1 MRDLFD
7 EFMDELRRRQ
17 AAASGRGGGSGSDAG
32 DADDGDRGD
41 GDGAAEADTDDAG
54 DEPTDHGARATRG
67 SHDEGSGH
75 DGSDDAA
82 AGDDDGAPPGP
93 EPTPIDARRGH
104 PGSGGGSQGG
114 GAGRRRPPTGG
125 PNDGS
130 RRRWGGRRVAA
141 VAIVVVLV
149 LLFTLGGTIV
159 NLWTD
164 AIWFRSVGFDSVFW
178 TRILTQAGLFIGTLL
193 IALVFLLGS
202 LWLADRVVPP
212 ATTGRSGAGSIMD
225 RILEAAQRAEERNQF
240 QGRYQGFGGRDD
252 QRFGFGG
259 GSRRPGDPRAVVLE
273 ADDLPELTPLARI
286 ILVVVG
292 VVFALGIAGG
302 VASNWETIQL
312 WAHQVTFAPAGATPV
327 VDPVF
332 GRDIGFYLF
341 QLPFIRLLQSVAT
354 SMLIGALLLSA
365 ARYTI
370 GFVESGLTLT
380 TRVRVHLAVLG
391 GLLLILIAI
400 GYQLDKLELVY
411 SNRGVATGVSFT
423 DQHAQFLAFDVLT
436 VIAAL
441 AGAFLVGAAFTRWIW
456 PLGVVVV
463 AWLATSFVLG
473 TIYPSLVQQ
482 LSVKPNEFA
491 QESPY
496 INNNI
501 NMTRL
506 AFDLTNWGSTP
517 FDGSAP
523 LTAAIVQ
530 QESATFQNAR
540 LWDYRPLGATLD
552 QLQTIRQYYDFTDV
566 DTDRYTINGQVRQVM
581 LAARELAPE
590 KNPQADSWVNQR
602 ITFTHGIG
610 LAMVPVN
617 QATQSG
623 QPDLI
628 IKDLPPV
635 SSPGAPTITQPR
647 IYFGERPSDYV
658 VVDAQQ
664 PAFDYPL
671 GSGSSGSGSD
681 GQPAPPWT
689 GTSGIKLDTG
699 LSRLLFS
706 IRFRDLNL
714 LISDQITA
722 DSQLLF
728 HRSLS
733 DRLGLIAPFLRFDK
747 DPYLVVTSSGRL
759 VYVQDA
765 YTISDRFPNAQ
776 AYDGSQL
783 GADSGLANDTFDY
796 IRNSVKIVMDAYD
809 GSMTFYV
816 ADPDDP
822 IIRAY
827 EGVFPS
833 LFTPLDQ
840 MPADLQAHLRVPEE
854 LFNVQ
859 TAQFA
864 TYHVTNPGTFYAR
877 NDLWTVPSPSGS
889 SQSLPPEAY
898 YVYMRL
904 PDEPNPEFLLLQP
917 MVPQSRPNMIAW
929 VAARNDLPNRGEVR
943 VYQFAQDTNVQG
955 PNQIEARIDAE
966 PTISSQVSLWDQ
978 AGSKVIKGNLI
989 VIPLQD
995 SLIYLQPIYLQSANA
1010 TFPQLQKIVLANSNT
1025 VVWGNTLQDSLNLLL
1040 AGGFGSPGTGG
1051 GTSPPPS
1058 PSPGTTPAPSGGPG
1072 PGPTPPADVQSLV
1085 AYANLHFDL
1094 AQTALRNG
1102 DFATYGREIAL
1113 VQDALRR
1120 LDALVGVSPAPSL
1133 APAPSASPAP

>member
-17 AAASGRGGGSGSDAG
+17 AAASGRDVGEGPDRDARHGDGHDDGG
-32 DADDGDRGD
+32 DDGDPD
-41 GDGAAEADTDDAG
+41 EADPDTG
-54 DEPTDHGARATRG
+54 RER
-67 SHDEGSGH
+67 EGSEGH
-75 DGSDDAA
+75 DRSDDPG
-82 AGDDDGAPPGP
+82 GDRDDTPDDEATPPGP

-104 PGSGGGSQGG
+104 PGSGAGQEGGRGG
-114 GAGRRRPPTGG
+114 GRRPPPGG
-125 PNDGS
+125 PNDGAG
-130 RRRWGGRRVAA
+130 RRRWGGRRVALVGIV
-141 VAIVVVLV
+141 VAII
-149 LLFTLGGTIV
+149 LLFTLGGSLVT
-159 NLWTD
+159 LWTD
-164 AIWFRSVGFDSVFW
+164 AIWYRSVGFDSVFW
-178 TRILTQAGLFIGTLL
+178 TRILTQAGLFIGALL

-212 ATTGRSGAGSIMD
+212 ATGRGGAGSIMD
-225 RILEAAQRAEERNQF
+225 RIWEAAQRAEERNQF

-252 QRFGFGG
+252 PRYGAFGSG
-259 GSRRPGDPRAVVLE
+259 RRPGAGRTVVLE
-273 ADDLPELTPLARI
+273 ADDLPELTPIARI
-286 ILVVVG
+286 VLVVIG
-292 VVFALGIAGG
+292 IVFALGIAGG
-302 VASNWETIQL
+302 ISSNWETIQL
-312 WAHQVTFAPAGATPV
+312 WAHQVTFASDGAPPV
-327 VDPVF
+327 VDPIF

-354 SMLIGALLLSA
+354 SLLIGALLLAA
-365 ARYTI
+365 ARYTV
-370 GFVESGLTLT
+370 GFIESGLTLT

-391 GLLLILIAI
+391 GLLLILVAV

-423 DQHAQFLAFDVLT
+423 DEHAQFLAFDVLT

-456 PLGVVVV
+456 PLGVVVA
-463 AWLATSFVLG
+463 AWLVASFVLG
-473 TIYPSLVQQ
+473 TVYPSLVQQ

-501 NMTRL
+501 TMTRL
-506 AFDLTNWGSTP
+506 AFNLTNWGSTP

-523 LTAAIVQ
+523 LTSTIVQ
-530 QESATFQNAR
+530 EESATFQNAR
-540 LWDYRPLGATLD
+540 LWDYRPLGDTLD

-617 QATQSG
+617 QATPNG

-635 SSPGAPTITQPR
+635 SIGGAPAITQPR

-658 VVDAQQ
+658 IVDAQQ

-671 GSGSSGSGSD
+671 GSDSSGSGSD

-689 GTSGIKLDTG
+689 GTSGIKLDTT
-699 LSRLLFS
+699 LSRLLFAF
-706 IRFRDLNL
+706 RFRDLNL
-714 LISDQITA
+714 LISDQITS

-776 AYDGSQL
+776 SFDGGTL
-783 GADSGLANDTFDY
+783 GPASGLSNDTFDY

-816 ADPDDP
+816 ADPTDP

-833 LFTPLDQ
+833 LFTPITQ

-864 TYHVTNPGTFYAR
+864 TYHVTNPGTFYAH
-877 NDLWTVPSPSGS
+877 NDLWTVPSASGS
-889 SQSLPPEAY
+889 TQSLAPEAY
-898 YVYMRL
+898 YVFMRL

-917 MVPQSRPNMIAW
+917 MVPKARPNMIAW
-929 VAARNDLPNRGEVR
+929 VAARNDSPDRGQVR
-943 VYQFAQDTNVQG
+943 VYQFAQDTTVQG

-1025 VVWGNTLQDSLNLLL
+1025 VVWGNTLQDSINLLI
-1040 AGGFGSPGTGG
+1040 AGGFGSPGG

-1058 PSPGTTPAPSGGPG
+1058 PSPGATPAPSGTPG
-1072 PGPTPPADVQSLV
+1072 PGGTPPADVPGLV
-1085 AYANLHFDL
+1085 AYANLHFEL
-1094 AQTALRNG
+1094 AQAALKNG
-1102 DFATYGREIAL
+1102 DFATYGREMAL

-1120 LDALVGVSPAPSL
+1120 LNTLVGVSPAPSTAPPPSS
-1133 APAPSASPAP
+1133 APAPSVSPAP

>member
-17 AAASGRGGGSGSDAG
+17 AAASGRDAGGGPGADAG
-32 DADDGDRGD
+32 HDHPTDADHGEDGEAETADSDPDHKSGDR
-41 GDGAAEADTDDAG
+41 DA
-54 DEPTDHGARATRG
+54 
-67 SHDEGSGH
+67 
-75 DGSDDAA
+75 GSDDH
-82 AGDDDGAPPGP
+82 DDDRDGRDDASDDEATPPGP

-104 PGSGGGSQGG
+104 PGSGGNHDGGSGRRPAAGG
-114 GAGRRRPPTGG
+114 PNDGAGRRRWG
-125 PNDGS
+125 
-130 RRRWGGRRVAA
+130 RRRIALA
-141 VAIVVVLV
+141 AIVVVFI
-149 LLFTLGGTIV
+149 LLFTLGGSIV
-159 NLWTD
+159 TLWTD
-164 AIWFRSVGFDSVFW
+164 AIWYRSIGFDSVFW
-178 TRILTQAGLFIGTLL
+178 TRILTQAGLFIGALL

-202 LWLADRVVPP
+202 LWLADRTVPP
-212 ATTGRSGAGSIMD
+212 ATGRGGAGSLMD
-225 RILEAAQRAEERNQF
+225 RIWEAAQRADERSQF
-240 QGRYQGFGGRDD
+240 QGRYQGFGTRDD
-252 QRFGFGG
+252 PRFTGFGAG
-259 GSRRPGDPRAVVLE
+259 GRRPGAPRTVVLE
-273 ADDLPELTPLARI
+273 ADDLPELTPISRI
-286 ILVVVG
+286 VLVIIG
-292 VVFALGIAGG
+292 IVFALGIAGSI
-302 VASNWETIQL
+302 ASNWETIQL
-312 WAHQVTFAPAGATPV
+312 WAHQVTFAPDGSPPV
-327 VDPVF
+327 LDPIF

-354 SMLIGALLLSA
+354 SLLVGALLLAA
-365 ARYTI
+365 ARYTV
-370 GFVESGLTLT
+370 GFIESGLTLT

-391 GLLLILIAI
+391 GLLLILVAI

-456 PLGVVVV
+456 PLGVVVA
-463 AWLATSFVLG
+463 AWLVASFVLG
-473 TIYPSLVQQ
+473 TVYPSLVQQ

-501 NMTRL
+501 TMTRL
-506 AFDLTNWGSTP
+506 AFNLTNWGSTP

-540 LWDYRPLGATLD
+540 LWDYRPLGDTLD

-566 DTDRYTINGQVRQVM
+566 DTDRYMINGQDRQVM

-590 KNPQADSWVNQR
+590 KNPAADSWVNQR

-617 QATQSG
+617 QATPNG

-635 SSPGAPTITQPR
+635 SVAGAPTITQPR

-658 VVDAQQ
+658 IVDAVQ

-671 GSGSSGSGSD
+671 GSDSSGTGSD

-689 GTSGIKLDTG
+689 GTSGIKLDTT
-699 LSRLLFS
+699 LSRLLFAF
-706 IRFRDLNL
+706 RFRDLNL
-714 LISDQITA
+714 LISDQITG

-776 AYDGSQL
+776 SFDGSDL
-783 GADSGLANDTFDY
+783 GPDSGLANDSFNY

-816 ADPDDP
+816 NDPTDP
-822 IIRAY
+822 IVRAY

-833 LFTPLDQ
+833 LFTPISQ

-864 TYHVTNPGTFYAR
+864 TYHVTNPGTFYAH
-877 NDLWTVPSPSGS
+877 NDVWTVPSPSGS
-889 SQSLPPEAY
+889 TQSLPPEAY

-904 PDEPNPEFLLLQP
+904 PDEANPEFLLLQP
-917 MVPQSRPNMIAW
+917 MVPKARPNMIAW
-929 VAARNDLPNRGEVR
+929 VAARNDSPNRGEVR
-943 VYQFAQDTNVQG
+943 VYQFAQDTTVQG

-995 SLIYLQPIYLQSANA
+995 SLIYLQPIYLQSANSS
-1010 TFPQLQKIVLANSNT
+1010 FPQLQKIVLANSNV
-1025 VVWGNTLQDSLNLLL
+1025 VVWGNTLQELIDLLL
-1040 AGGFGSPGTGG
+1040 AGGFGSPGG
-1051 GTSPPPS
+1051 GTTPPPS
-1058 PSPGTTPAPSGGPG
+1058 PSPGATPAPSGTPG
-1072 PGPTPPADVQSLV
+1072 PGTPLPADVQGLV
-1085 AYANLHFDL
+1085 AYANQHFEL
-1094 AQTALRNG
+1094 AQAALKNG
-1102 DFATYGREIAL
+1102 DFATYGKEIAL

-1120 LDALVGVSPAPSL
+1120 LDALVGVSPAPSTVP
-1133 APAPSASPAP
+1133 APSSAPTPSASPVP

>member
-17 AAASGRGGGSGSDAG
+17 AAATGDDARGRSGPGDHGPSDDDPSRDDEDGSGSG
-32 DADDGDRGD
+32 EPDR
-41 GDGAAEADTDDAG
+41 DT
-54 DEPTDHGARATRG
+54 
-67 SHDEGSGH
+67 GSGH
-75 DGSDDAA
+75 DSPDDGDAHGDASDD
-82 AGDDDGAPPGP
+82 DPTPPGP
-93 EPTPIDARRGH
+93 EPTPIDARRARPGAGH
-104 PGSGGGSQGG
+104 GEGS
-114 GAGRRRPPTGG
+114 AGRRPPPGG
-125 PNDGS
+125 PNDGARS
-130 RRRWGGRRVAA
+130 GGRGWSGRRIAA
-141 VAIVVVLV
+141 VAIVVALI
-149 LLFTLGGTIV
+149 LLFTLGGSLV

-164 AIWFRSVGFDSVFW
+164 LIWYRSVGFDSVFW
-178 TRILTQAGLFIGTLL
+178 TRLLTQAGLFVGMLL
-193 IALVFLLGS
+193 LALLFLLGS
-202 LWLADRVVPP
+202 FWLADRVVPP
-212 ATTGRSGAGSIMD
+212 TTGRSGGGSITD
-225 RILEAAQRAEERNQF
+225 RIVEAIQRAEERSQASN
-240 QGRYQGFGGRDD
+240 RYQAFGGRDD
-252 QRFGFGG
+252 PRFEGWSRQRRPPGG
-259 GSRRPGDPRAVVLE
+259 GTVVLDS
-273 ADDLPELTPLARI
+273 DDIPELTPIVRI
-286 ILVVVG
+286 VLIVVAVI
-292 VVFALGIAGG
+292 FALAIAGG
-302 VASNWETIQL
+302 VSSNWETIQL
-312 WAHQVTFAPAGATPV
+312 WAHQVTFAPDGQPPV
-327 VDPVF
+327 VDPIF

-341 QLPFIRLLQSVAT
+341 QLPFIRLVQSVAT
-354 SMLIGALLLSA
+354 TLLIGALLIAA

-370 GFVESGLTLT
+370 GFIESGLVLT
-380 TRVRVHLAVLG
+380 TRIRVHLAVLG
-391 GLLLILIAI
+391 GLLLILVAI

-463 AWLATSFVLG
+463 AWLGASFVLG
-473 TIYPSLVQQ
+473 TVYPSLVQQ

-501 NMTRL
+501 TMTRL
-506 AFDLTNWGSTP
+506 AFDLTNWSSTP

-523 LTAAIVQ
+523 LTAAAVQ

-540 LWDYRPLGATLD
+540 IWDYRPLGATLD

-590 KNPQADSWVNQR
+590 KNPQANSWVNQR

-617 QATQSG
+617 QATTSG

-635 SSPGAPTITQPR
+635 STAGAPTIAQPR

-658 VVDAQQ
+658 IVNAQQ

-671 GSGSSGSGSD
+671 GSDASTGGSD
-681 GQPAPPWT
+681 GAPAPPWT

-714 LISDQITA
+714 LISDQITG

-733 DRLGLIAPFLRFDK
+733 DRLQLIAPFLRFDQ
-747 DPYLVVTSSGRL
+747 DPYLVVTGDGRL
-759 VYVQDA
+759 VYIQDA

-776 AYDGSQL
+776 AFDGSDL
-783 GADSGLANDTFDY
+783 GPSSGLANDTFDY
-796 IRNSVKIVMDAYD
+796 IRNSVKIVMDAYT
-809 GSMTFYV
+809 GQMTFYV

-904 PDEPNPEFLLLQP
+904 PDVPNPEFLLLQP

-929 VAARNDLPNRGEVR
+929 VAARNDAPNRGEVR
-943 VYQFAQDTNVQG
+943 VFQFPQDSNVQG

-978 AGSKVIKGNLI
+978 SGSKVIKGNLI

-995 SLIYLQPIYLQSANA
+995 SLIYLQPIYLQSSNA
-1010 TFPQLQKIVLANSNT
+1010 TFPQLQKVVLANSST
-1025 VVWGNTLQDSLNLLL
+1025 VVWGNTLEEALNLLL
-1040 AGGFGSPGTGG
+1040 AGGFGSPGT
-1051 GTSPPPS
+1051 SPPPS
-1058 PSPGTTPAPSGGPG
+1058 PGPGSSPGPTASPG
-1072 PGPTPPADVQSLV
+1072 PGSSLPPDVAGLV
-1085 AYANLHFDL
+1085 AYANQHFDL
-1094 AQTALRNG
+1094 AQQALRNG
-1102 DFATYGREIAL
+1102 DFATYGKEMAL
-1113 VQDALRR
+1113 VQDALRQ
-1120 LDALVGVSPAPSL
+1120 LDVLVGPSGAPTLGSPSPAPS
-1133 APAPSASPAP
+1133 PSASPAP